1 MTRFFHYIYLHWL
14 SLKDM
19 WKLSKSENKKN
30 CDRLYSHSFHCE
42 IWLLHT
48 SITSL
53 YTNVPFWTN
62 LKSTQWEIKHLFL
75 HLKMILNVLCPNI
88 SSNQRMTNYSIFIYT
103 SGFQDI
109 LSLHEIWK
117 PPKISRYESPL
128 LAFKAK
134 KFGLQQKIYSVFIES
149 SIVRGDP
156 RTSECKKKV
165 VIYVMKSI
173 WKLSQSSIGS
183 IPNNQLF

>member
-1 MTRFFHYIYLHWL
+1 MSGSFIINLFLFMTISMRNSMTRFFHYIYLHWL
-14 SLKDM
+14 SFTDV
-19 WKLSKSENKKN
+19 WKLSKSEKKKN

-117 PPKISRYESPL
+117 PQRFL
-128 LAFKAK
+128 LRIAP
-134 KFGLQQKIYSVFIES
+134 S
-149 SIVRGDP
+149 S
-156 RTSECKKKV
+156 
-165 VIYVMKSI
+165 
-173 WKLSQSSIGS
+173 
-183 IPNNQLF
+183 F

>member
-1 MTRFFHYIYLHWL
+1 MINYFVRFLHYKFVFIHVNWKYQWGVLWLDFFRYIYLHWL

-30 CDRLYSHSFHCE
+30 CDWLYSHSFHCE

-75 HLKMILNVLCPNI
+75 HLEMILNVFCPNI
-88 SSNQRMTNYSIFIYT
+88 SSNQRLTNYSIFIYT

-117 PPKISRYESPL
+117 P
-128 LAFKAK
+128 
-134 KFGLQQKIYSVFIES
+134 QKILPMNRPF
-149 SIVRGDP
+149 
-156 RTSECKKKV
+156 
-165 VIYVMKSI
+165 
-173 WKLSQSSIGS
+173 
-183 IPNNQLF
+183 